1 MAKQLLNR
9 GTTANDG
16 TGDNIRIGA
25 GKINDNFDEIYNA
38 IGDGSIIS
46 AGNFLTDISVD
57 TLQNKTISGL
67 NNTLSGIGNGSLTN
81 STVSYGGVGLSL
93 GGSDA
98 TPAFDLTDA
107 TNYPTSSLVGN
118 VQNSQ
123 LQNSGFI
130 VVDDTSTA
138 TTISLGETFRIT
150 GGTAVTT
157 AMTGDHLDIT
167 IGSIENSQLI
177 NPRFTLSDDSS
188 TTTNI
193 ELGETLTVLGG
204 AGIDTTLSGDTL
216 TVTANNVTTS
226 EISPSAS
233 IANTQLAN
241 YQITFGADTLALGDT
256 TSTITDLNLDGT
268 SSLSGTGTI
277 DQTGSGSKV
286 RGNFANLAG
295 LPTSATYTGAFTLTE
310 DDSIPRVASSGG
322 YIELLTEN
330 SSVSKHADVSIA
342 GISNNDILQWSSAQ
356 GRFNAVTPP
365 LGVAQ
370 QFRLTGNV
378 TSTGS
383 SSFADLTGTWEEPDN
398 ALYNSQ
404 GSTLTESSGV
414 FTLPETGL
422 YLITFDMQWS
432 GASGDFVRTQLMVT
446 DNNSTYTEAA
456 LSEDSV
462 SAGGYANNNGSF
474 MFNCGD
480 TANEKFKFQHS
491 GSGTSALL
499 GNTDYN
505 RSHFTILKI
514 A

>member
-16 TGDNIRIGA
+16 TGDNIRTGA
-25 GKINDNFDEIYNA
+25 GKINDNFDEIYSA
-38 IGDGSIIS
+38 IGNGTTIN
-46 AGNFLTDISVD
+46 AGNFLTDISTD
-57 TLQNKTISGL
+57 TIQNKTISGL
-67 NNTLSGIGNGSLTN
+67 NNTLSGIGNSSLVN
-81 STVSYGGVGLSL
+81 NTVSFGGVGLSL

-107 TNYPTSSLVGN
+107 INYPTSSLVGN
-118 VQNSQ
+118 VLNSQ

-138 TTISLGETFRIT
+138 TTITLGETFKIT

-167 IGSIENSQLI
+167 IGNITNAQLI
-177 NPRFTLSDDSS
+177 NPRWTLSDDTS

-193 ELGETLTVLGG
+193 ELGETLTILGG
-204 AGIDTTLSGDTL
+204 SGVDTTISGDTI
-216 TVTANNVTTS
+216 TVTAADITTTNL
-226 EISPSAS
+226 SPTSN

-277 DQTGSGSKV
+277 DLTSTGNKL
-286 RGNFANLAG
+286 RHDFANFAG
-295 LPTSATYTGAFTLTE
+295 LPAYATYPGLFTLTTN
-310 DDSIPRVASSGG
+310 DAIPRVASTGG

-330 SSVSKHADVSIA
+330 SSVSKHADVSIT
-342 GISNNDILQWSSAQ
+342 GITDKDILQWSSAQ
-356 GRFNAVTPP
+356 GRFNAVSPP
-365 LGVAQ
+365 LGIAQ

-398 ALYNSQ
+398 ALYNSS
-404 GSTLTESSGV
+404 GTSLTESSGV

-446 DNNSTYTEAA
+446 DNNSTYTEVA

-474 MFNCGD
+474 LFNCGD

-514 A
+514 G